1 MRKRSVAWGTLGG
14 THLWRVDV
22 RRCVVVLIV
31 VLNHNRVAPAYR
43 QDVLRHKA
51 KQHIEWCPN
60 HSNSNY
66 IKCKN
71 TWSYTC
77 IRAGHVEAQGQQT
90 ERVVS

>member
-1 MRKRSVAWGTLGG
+1 MQKRSVAWGTLGG
-14 THLWRVDV
+14 THLSCADV
-22 RRCVVVLIV
+22 RRCVVVLVV

-51 KQHIEWCPN
+51 KQHIGWCPN

-66 IKCKN
+66 IKCNN

-77 IRAGHVEAQGQQT
+77 IRAGRVEAQGQQT
-90 ERVVS
+90 QRVVS